1 MTDIRHFFSAM
12 LLGTMLLSCSEA
24 EVSSDA
30 VVKSQLA
37 FSVSQMSQQTR
48 QGLDVVQENPNDYR
62 GIDHLDVMSFI
73 TASPT
78 TPVAVT
84 DEPLEDLAS
93 GTEADRVSGKEYYYL
108 DEYMLKSGTNRV
120 LVYGQAKAK
129 SGKDSNTENGKL
141 NTTLNGVTKP
151 ADITFSLESICKE
164 DNAGTGVTD
173 PDRDEEFDPAWNL
186 ANYLTTIANTP
197 GWSENAD
204 LKNRYLNFIHADTD
218 GSGLICGSAAHIK
231 AYVKAL
237 KQELQAIKVAE
248 GTSDDTKALCTTI
261 IENIGN
267 TEDATSCVN
276 NGYPGTLGL
285 PDAAAV
291 LRWIGSENRFRVLT
305 KASTLDNINDVTR
318 YAYPAELWYY
328 VNSGVCTS
336 ENPVTKVDY
345 KNSSNW
351 EALLAE
357 KYTAGPT
364 VNNHTRSVAVESP
377 LQYGVARLKMI
388 LEPITG
394 GDNGLKDAKD
404 EVIVAANTTANY
416 PLTGVVIGAQYPVGF
431 DFKPL
436 ATKSDDNKCFIYDT
450 VVGDKDTETGKWT
463 VNTLVLQTYEEER
476 VPVILELTN
485 PEDGT
490 EFTGRDGVVYP
501 GTKFYLIGMA
511 NGTDEGYGTESYNR
525 VFTQDFITQLTLKVN
540 SLANAYTCMP
550 DLKQPRLEVGVEV
563 KTKWIQSTTTT
574 VILD

>member
-1 MTDIRHFFSAM
+1 MTDVRLFFSAM

-30 VVKSQLA
+30 VVRSQLA
-37 FSVSQMSQQTR
+37 FSVSQTPQQTR
-48 QGLDVVQENPNDYR
+48 QGLDVVQGQEPVVYR

-78 TPVAVT
+78 TPVSVT
-84 DEPLEDLAS
+84 DEPLEDLAR

-108 DEYMLKSGTNRV
+108 EDYMLNNGTNRV
-120 LVYGQAKAK
+120 LVYGRAKTI
-129 SGKDSNTENGKL
+129 SGKESKTENGIL

-151 ADITFSLESICKE
+151 ADITFSLESICKK
-164 DNAGTGVTD
+164 DNAGTGTSD
-173 PDRDEEFDPAWNL
+173 CDAEFVPAWNL
-186 ANYLTTIANTP
+186 AEYLTTIANTT

-204 LKNRYLNFIHADTD
+204 LKNLYLNFIHADTD
-218 GSGLICGSAAHIK
+218 GSGLMCGSAAHIK
-231 AYVKAL
+231 AYVNKL
-237 KQELQAIKVAE
+237 KEQLTDIKDDTS
-248 GTSDDTKALCTTI
+248 TSDDTKALCTAI
-261 IENIGN
+261 INHIGD
-267 TEDATSCVN
+267 TEATTSCVN

-291 LRWIGSENRFRVLT
+291 LRWSSSDSKFIVLT

-318 YAYPAELWYY
+318 YVYPAELWYY

-336 ENPVTKVDY
+336 EDPVTKVHY
-345 KNSSNW
+345 QNSSDW
-351 EALLAE
+351 ETLLAE
-357 KYTAGPT
+357 RYTAGPT

-404 EVIVAANTTANY
+404 EVIVAANATATY

-436 ATKSDDNKCFIYDT
+436 ATKDDDKKCFIYDT
-450 VVGDKDTETGKWT
+450 VVGSKDTETGKWT

-485 PEDGT
+485 NTT
-490 EFTGRDGVVYP
+490 EQFTGRDGVVYP

-511 NGTDEGYGTESYNR
+511 DGTDEGYGTESYNR

-563 KTKWIQSTTTT
+563 KTKWIQSTTST